1 MWHYHRSWKAF
12 AEAIITVGVVF
23 LVMGILFFRQL
34 FTEDYLGV
42 VILLVIGV
50 VCTGAGT
57 WIERWA
63 KRNGKI

>member
-23 LVMGILFFRQL
+23 FVMGILFFRQL

-57 WIERWA
+57 WIKRWA